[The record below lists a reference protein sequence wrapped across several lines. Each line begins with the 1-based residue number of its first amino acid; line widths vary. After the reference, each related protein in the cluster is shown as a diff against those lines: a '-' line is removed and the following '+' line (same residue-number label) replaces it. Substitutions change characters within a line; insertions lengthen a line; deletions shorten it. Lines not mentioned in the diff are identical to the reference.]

1 MKKIIISAAVIFLA
15 FFVFPHEEAKAFEPV
30 TMGLLAPVAM
40 DMASKATPVILK
52 GLKNLGKGFMLCGK
66 DIIDIFR
73 LPLGIGQTLF
83 LWPFG
88 YMSTGLKNIIVGA
101 IAPFKLTL
109 HILLLPVMAAGGNVN
124 I

>member
-1 MKKIIISAAVIFLA
+1 MRKIIISVVVVFLA

-30 TMGLLAPVAM
+30 TMALLAPIAL
-40 DMASKATPVILK
+40 DMANKATPVILK
-52 GLKNLGKGFMLCGK
+52 GLKNAGKGCVMCGK
-66 DIIDIFR
+66 DMIDIFR

-88 YMSTGLKNIIVGA
+88 YLSSGLKNIMVGA
-101 IAPFKLTL
+101 VAPFKLTV
-109 HILLLPVMAAGGNVN
+109 HILLFPLIVAGGNVN